1 MKKGTFFKAKNKSLT
16 RYTLLRKVRDLR
28 CRKSASAD
36 IKTLRLPLYTIH
48 GSKRSESM
56 IHRNGTQVNCII
68 HHRELFNS
76 TAYSDS

>member
-28 CRKSASAD
+28 CRKSALAD
-36 IKTLRLPLYTIH
+36 IKTIRLFPYTIH
-48 GSKRSESM
+48 GNKRIESA
-56 IHRNGTQVNCII
+56 IHRYCTQFNCTI
-68 HHRELFNS
+68 HRRELFNS